1 MSERGW
7 LAIALVA
14 DLLLSAFGFGYLR
27 ALYRERRK
35 LRAIYACASA
45 ALLICGLAFFAPSPQ
60 RIGCWLLFPLLT
72 LISTEDFAAHRISNK
87 LLLALLAIG
96 VLAALAGGS
105 EQWLTKLAA
114 PLIYGAIF
122 VIVSLVSRGSFGM
135 GDAKLI
141 AVLAVYYGM
150 IGMFTLLFVA
160 SLAACLCGVLV
171 LIRTRD
177 LHSRIPFAPALEI
190 GALVALI
197 WAI

>member
-1 MSERGW
+1 MSDAAW
-7 LAIALVA
+7 MAIALVA
-14 DLLLSAFGFGYLR
+14 DLLLTAFGFCYLR
-27 ALYRERRK
+27 ALYRERRR
-35 LRAIYACASA
+35 LRAVYACANA
-45 ALLICGLAFFAPSPQ
+45 ALLICGIAFFAPSQQ

-72 LISTEDFAAHRISNK
+72 LISAEDFAAHRIANK

-96 VLAALAGGS
+96 ILAALMGGS

-122 VIVSLVSRGSFGM
+122 VIVSLISRGSFGM

-160 SLAACLCGVLV
+160 SLAACICGVFA
-171 LIRTRD
+171 LIQTRD
-177 LHSRIPFAPALEI
+177 LHSQIPFAPALEI
-190 GALVALI
+190 GALAALI